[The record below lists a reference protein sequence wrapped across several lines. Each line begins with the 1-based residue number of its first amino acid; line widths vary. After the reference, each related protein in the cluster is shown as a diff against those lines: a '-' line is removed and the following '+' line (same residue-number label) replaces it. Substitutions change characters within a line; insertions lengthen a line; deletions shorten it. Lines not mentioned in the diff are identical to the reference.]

1 MGDTGAD
8 PDGPGP
14 PRPKNLFYPPVRLGG
29 AQWAVSQVDFQLS
42 KAQEMIRTTIRSFAE
57 AEIAPTVQER
67 DETEEFPTALVPQ
80 LSALGLFGLN
90 IPNEFGGS
98 QVDAVSYAI
107 AIEELSRV
115 DPSVGVCIAVHN
127 SVAAYPIL
135 DFGTPEQK
143 RRWLPELASGK
154 RIGGFCLS
162 EANAGSDAAG
172 VETTATRDGE
182 DWVLNGTKLWS
193 TNGGSSGLYIMIAV
207 TDKAAPRGRGLSAF
221 IVERERQGLSLG
233 VKEHKLGIRSSDT
246 FEIVLD
252 GVRVPQDHLV
262 GALGKGLSIA
272 LGTLDGGRIGIGA
285 QAVGIAQAALEE
297 AVTYAKQREQFGRP
311 IAELQPIQWR
321 IADIATELQAARLMV
336 YQASDLKDRRLPY
349 TRQAAMAKLF
359 ASEACIRA
367 VHNALQIHG
376 GYGYTKD
383 YPIER
388 LYRDARIT
396 TIYEGTS
403 EIQRL
408 VIARSLLEK

>member
-1 MGDTGAD
+1 MS
-8 PDGPGP
+8 
-14 PRPKNLFYPPVRLGG
+14 KL
-29 AQWAVSQVDFQLS
+29 DFQLS

-57 AEIAPTVQER
+57 AEIAPSVQER
-67 DETEEFPTALVPQ
+67 DETEEFPTALIPQ

-90 IPNEFGGS
+90 IPNEYGGS

-162 EANAGSDAAG
+162 EANAGSDPAG
-172 VETTATRDGE
+172 VETTATREGDE
-182 DWVLNGTKLWS
+182 WVLNGTKLWS
-193 TNGGSSGLYIMIAV
+193 TNGGSSGLYIMVAL
-207 TDKAAPRGRGLSAF
+207 TDKTAPRGRGLSAF
-221 IVERERQGLSLG
+221 IVEREREGLSLG

-252 GVRVPQDHLV
+252 GVRVPSDHLV
-262 GALGKGLSIA
+262 GPLGKGLSIA

-297 AVTYAKQREQFGRP
+297 AVAYAKQREQFGRP

-349 TRQAAMAKLF
+349 TRMAAMAKLF

>member
-1 MGDTGAD
+1 
-8 PDGPGP
+8 
-14 PRPKNLFYPPVRLGG
+14 
-29 AQWAVSQVDFQLS
+29 VDFQLS

-57 AEIAPTVQER
+57 AEIAPSVQER
-67 DETEEFPTALVPQ
+67 DETEEFPTALIPQ
-80 LSALGLFGLN
+80 LAALGLFGLN
-90 IPNEFGGS
+90 IPNEYGGS

-115 DPSVGVCIAVHN
+115 DPSVGVCVAVHN

-143 RRWLPELASGK
+143 KRWLPELASGK

-162 EANAGSDAAG
+162 EANAGSDPAG
-172 VETTATRDGE
+172 VETTATKEGDE
-182 DWVLNGTKLWS
+182 WVLNGTKLWS
-193 TNGGSSGLYIMIAV
+193 TNGGSSGLYIMVAV

-221 IVERERQGLSLG
+221 IVEREREGLSLG

-252 GVRVPQDHLV
+252 GVRIPADHQV

-349 TRQAAMAKLF
+349 TRMAAMAKLF

>member
-1 MGDTGAD
+1 MQT
-8 PDGPGP
+8 
-14 PRPKNLFYPPVRLGG
+14 
-29 AQWAVSQVDFQLS
+29 DFQLS

-57 AEIAPTVQER
+57 AEIAPSVQER
-67 DETEEFPTALVPQ
+67 DETEEFPTALIPQ
-80 LSALGLFGLN
+80 LGALGLFGLN
-90 IPNEFGGS
+90 IPNEYGGS

-162 EANAGSDAAG
+162 EANAGSDPAG
-172 VETTATRDGE
+172 VETTATREGDE
-182 DWVLNGTKLWS
+182 WVLNGTKLWS
-193 TNGGSSGLYIMIAV
+193 TNGGSSGLYIMVAL
-207 TDKAAPRGRGLSAF
+207 TDRAAPRGRGLSAF
-221 IVERERQGLSLG
+221 IVEREREGLSLG

-252 GVRVPQDHLV
+252 GVRVPQDHQV

-297 AVTYAKQREQFGRP
+297 AVAYAKQREQFGRP

-336 YQASDLKDRRLPY
+336 YQASDLKDRHLPY
-349 TRQAAMAKLF
+349 TRMAAMAKLF
-359 ASEACIRA
+359 ASEMCIRA

-396 TIYEGTS
+396 SIYEGTS

>member
-1 MGDTGAD
+1 
-8 PDGPGP
+8 
-14 PRPKNLFYPPVRLGG
+14 
-29 AQWAVSQVDFQLS
+29 VDFQLS

-57 AEIAPTVQER
+57 AEIAPSVQER

-172 VETTATRDGE
+172 VETTATRDGD

-285 QAVGIAQAALEE
+285 QAVGIAQAALEA